1 MTAMTRTLGRSGL
14 EVSALGMGCWAIG
27 GPFWAGDQPCGWG
40 EVDDDESVAT
50 VRRAVE
56 LGVTLFDT
64 SDAYGTGH
72 SETIL
77 GRALAGR
84 RDDVVIATKW
94 GNTIDPETRQLTGTD
109 PSPAYLRRAV
119 EGSLERLGTDH
130 LDLYQLHL
138 NDLPVDVAAELLGTL
153 EELVGEG
160 KIRWFGWSTDHADRA
175 AAWGEAGP
183 HCTAVQHA
191 LNVLHDAAEVLAAC
205 ERHGLASLNRSPLAM
220 GLLTGKFTPSSTL
233 GPDDVRGVAP
243 DWLQY
248 FRDGRPV
255 PLWLDRVAAVRE
267 VLRSGGRTLAQ
278 GSLAWIWARSGSTV
292 PIPGCRTVAQ
302 IEENA
307 GAMAHGP
314 LTPAELAEVER
325 LLADLRAEPVAAM

>member
-1 MTAMTRTLGRSGL
+1 MTVMKRTLGRSGI

-27 GPFWAGDQPCGWG
+27 GPFWGGDQPFGWG
-40 EVDDDESVAT
+40 EVDDDESIAT

-77 GRALAGR
+77 GRALAGH

-94 GNTIDPETRQLTGTD
+94 GNTIDPATRQLTGSD
-109 PSPAYLRRAV
+109 ASPAYLRRAL
-119 EGSLERLGTDH
+119 EGSLERLGTDYI
-130 LDLYQLHL
+130 DLYQLHL
-138 NDLPVDVAAELLGTL
+138 NDLPIPVAQELLGTL
-153 EELVGEG
+153 EDLVEEG
-160 KIRWFGWSTDHADRA
+160 KIRWYGWSTDHADRA

-191 LNVLHDAAEVLAAC
+191 FNVLHDAAEVLTAC
-205 ERHGLASLNRSPLAM
+205 EAHGLASLNRSPLAM
-220 GLLTGKFTPSSTL
+220 GLLTGKFTASSTL
-233 GPDDVRGVAP
+233 GPDDVRGIAP
-243 DWLQY
+243 DWLAY

-278 GSLAWIWARSGSTV
+278 GSLAWIWARSGSTI
-292 PIPGCRTVAQ
+292 PISGCRTVAQ
-302 IEENA
+302 VEENA
-307 GAMAHGP
+307 GALARGP
-314 LTPAELAEVER
+314 LAPAELAEVER